1 MSEYVSTLTISDARL
16 HYDIILKT
24 AKRHR
29 AAEGPLL
36 AVDSTGRCNTLDF
49 V

>member
-29 AAEGPLL
+29 AARGASRLL
-36 AVDSTGRCNTLDF
+36 TDYLGA
-49 V
+49 